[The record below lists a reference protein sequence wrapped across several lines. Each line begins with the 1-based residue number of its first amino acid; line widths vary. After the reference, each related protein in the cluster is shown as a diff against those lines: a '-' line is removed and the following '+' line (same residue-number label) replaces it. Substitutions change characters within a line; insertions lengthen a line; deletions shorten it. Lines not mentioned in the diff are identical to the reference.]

1 MAELGGFL
9 GLGSPFQVTERLA
22 EPLATSKPQLTR
34 SLPQEALKRSL
45 FPCSY
50 ERIDP
55 AGTVQDPAGGRP
67 QLGGGCPGSPE
78 GQSWAK
84 TLCQLVTSEAGSR
97 GVVCRA
103 QELLRLFTSG
113 SCDLNSLFNKTER

>member
-9 GLGSPFQVTERLA
+9 GLGSPSQVTECLA

-55 AGTVQDPAGGRP
+55 AGTAQDPAGGRP
-67 QLGGGCPGSPE
+67 QLGGGRPGSPE

-84 TLCQLVTSEAGSR
+84 TLCQLVTSEAGSQ
-97 GVVCRA
+97 GGCV
-103 QELLRLFTSG
+103 SG
-113 SCDLNSLFNKTER
+113 TGAASAVYKWFL